1 VVEQLQR
8 RIGKV
13 TDATTDAEVQVAVLN
28 TARDFGGNEL
38 MGRVRVDSL
47 AKLVIAETP
56 TSTWTYH
63 LRDKTSDDKFKALC
77 GAKVGWDTELPVST
91 YGQTSDHIGER
102 YCAHCAEMANIPLP
116 APGPRSKQFNLPGG
130 KR

>member
-1 VVEQLQR
+1 MVKQLQQ
-8 RIGKV
+8 RIGEV
-13 TDATTDAEVQVAVLN
+13 TDDTTDAEVQVAVLD
-28 TARDFGGNEL
+28 TARFFGGNEL

-63 LRDKTSDDKFKALC
+63 LRQKDEEKYKALC

-91 YGQTSDHIGER
+91 YGMTTHIGER
-102 YCAHCAEMANIPLP
+102 YCAHCAELANIPLP
-116 APGPRSKQFNLPGG
+116 APGPRSKQFNLRDEGS
-130 KR
+130 K